1 MYIEP
6 LKLVSS
12 WDKSFLT
19 HRGFPSQ
26 EYPFFGTMLD
36 TPDRL
41 KSLTSGDVTRLAE
54 IASQFA
60 GHIALRLVHDHLLG
74 MNLTR
79 YNDMIRTHV
88 YWINKRL
95 KDVRRVSSSIAHADS
110 DCGSVRF
117 VASESACS

>member
-60 GHIALRLVHDHLLG
+60 GHIALRLVHHHVLG

-95 KDVRRVSSSIAHADS
+95 KDVRRVSSSVAHAES